1 MSLDYKRGA
10 LDPRKLWPTYLSGR
24 KLHLKI
30 LDKRGSS
37 TKMASNVE
45 QRSYEDAVTWL
56 RDHGFD
62 LIEAPRTQNRVFLRK
77 YNVSAAIQKNGSD
90 GVKIFAYPGYLIG
103 SEISKLVNKGYQ
115 QFLKTSKTE
124 VPATA
129 DHLKALHQFAE
140 ELKEALGLPS
150 LYNESLGTVS
160 ESYQYD
166 RIEDRDK
173 PQTDRPKRPWEK
185 AATTVLATKKGRA

>member
-1 MSLDYKRGA
+1 MAAKVEE
-10 LDPRKLWPTYLSGR
+10 KTY
-24 KLHLKI
+24 
-30 LDKRGSS
+30 
-37 TKMASNVE
+37 E
-45 QRSYEDAVTWL
+45 EAVQWL

-62 LIEAPRTQNRVFLRK
+62 LIEAPGAQTRVFLKK
-77 YNVSAAIQKNGSD
+77 YNCSAAIQKTDDG

-129 DHLKALHQFAE
+129 DHLKALQQFAE
-140 ELKEALGLPS
+140 ELKEGLGLPT

-160 ESYQYD
+160 ESYHYD
-166 RIEDRDK
+166 RIENRDK
-173 PQTDRPKRPWEK
+173 PAADRPKRPWEK
-185 AATTVLATKKGRA
+185 AGVIAAAAKKGRA

>member
-1 MSLDYKRGA
+1 MA
-10 LDPRKLWPTYLSGR
+10 
-24 KLHLKI
+24 
-30 LDKRGSS
+30 
-37 TKMASNVE
+37 TKVE
-45 QRSYEDAVTWL
+45 ERTYEDAVSWL
-56 RDHGFD
+56 REHGFD
-62 LIEAPRTQNRVFLRK
+62 LIEAPGTQGRVFLRK
-77 YNVSAAIQKNGSD
+77 YNCSAAIQKTDDG

-103 SEISKLVNKGYQ
+103 SEISKLVNRGYQ

-129 DHLKALHQFAE
+129 DHLKALHSFAE

-166 RIEDRDK
+166 RIVDRDK
-173 PQTDRPKRPWEK
+173 PQVDRKKRPWEVAGVK
-185 AATTVLATKKGRA
+185 ALAVKKSP

>member
-1 MSLDYKRGA
+1 M
-10 LDPRKLWPTYLSGR
+10 T
-24 KLHLKI
+24 
-30 LDKRGSS
+30 
-37 TKMASNVE
+37 TKVE
-45 QRSYEDAVTWL
+45 QRSYEDALSWL

-62 LIEAPRTQNRVFLRK
+62 LIEAPGTQARVFLKK
-77 YNVSAAIQKNGSD
+77 YNVSAAIQKDGDD

-103 SEISKLVNKGYQ
+103 SEISKLINRGYQ

-124 VPATA
+124 IPATA
-129 DHLKALHQFAE
+129 DHLKALQSFSE

-166 RIEDRDK
+166 RIENRDK
-173 PQTDRPKRPWEK
+173 APVDRPKRPWEVAGK
-185 AATTVLATKKGRA
+185 AAAIAAKKGRA